1 MKKTLVFHIG
11 KAPKGTRTNW
21 VMHEYRI
28 VDEEISGRTQE
39 AEYVVCRIF
48 QKNGPGPQ
56 NGAQYGAL
64 FVEEEWEEE
73 EEVEAKAEVEKKSG
87 LVLTKEQLCDGSVV
101 NFGDNLFMPQDGLL
115 EHEQNNIP
123 GADCYDSGQN
133 PHNLFQN
140 NKENINKMAVN
151 CTDIKSQG
159 NDRKDAVSST
169 RIGDGL
175 FEFNDDINFA
185 EWMGIDGDADGDAS
199 DYLEL
204 TDFTNI
210 IDADNS
216 STDHENLPLASQLEQ
231 PGTDEVFNT
240 FGENASFT
248 EPTHTQLPLTDDN
261 LVFPNEMF
269 GDPMMYFDASS
280 DIPTFELDG
289 SDPFASDMVDE
300 FMTYFDSTE
309 DNQFHFSPEGNK
321 TDAQASEVPMPTTDI
336 ISGFKN
342 ENSSVT
348 PEVSSDKSIINK
360 HLESYLGSIPSPPA
374 LASEYPPNGL
384 KSIKFSP
391 SETHPSSSI
400 RLATG
405 TIRLDWSIHK
415 NSVDH
420 RSSLSYGKNDVFG
433 KSQGIGVVFCPC

>member
-1 MKKTLVFHIG
+1 
-11 KAPKGTRTNW
+11 
-21 VMHEYRI
+21 
-28 VDEEISGRTQE
+28 
-39 AEYVVCRIF
+39 
-48 QKNGPGPQ
+48 
-56 NGAQYGAL
+56 
-64 FVEEEWEEE
+64 
-73 EEVEAKAEVEKKSG
+73 
-87 LVLTKEQLCDGSVV
+87 
-101 NFGDNLFMPQDGLL
+101 
-115 EHEQNNIP
+115 
-123 GADCYDSGQN
+123 
-133 PHNLFQN
+133 
-140 NKENINKMAVN
+140 MAVN

-216 STDHENLPLASQLEQ
+216 STGHENLPLASQLEQ

-309 DNQFHFSPEGNK
+309 DSQFHFSPE
-321 TDAQASEVPMPTTDI
+321 
-336 ISGFKN
+336 
-342 ENSSVT
+342 
-348 PEVSSDKSIINK
+348 VSYCNFSIFCLCDLI
-360 HLESYLGSIPSPPA
+360 LESDPKTL
-374 LASEYPPNGL
+374 
-384 KSIKFSP
+384 
-391 SETHPSSSI
+391 
-400 RLATG
+400 
-405 TIRLDWSIHK
+405 
-415 NSVDH
+415 
-420 RSSLSYGKNDVFG
+420 SLL
-433 KSQGIGVVFCPC
+433 